1 MAEAR
6 KDWATYQSDL
16 ATLQKAARATTA
28 ATSRIS
34 RDERIAYA
42 TLTIAGSTLSTSEAA
57 DIARIISD
65 AGTDTLIVG
74 AQGSAL
80 EGAGSPAD
88 NSEAIG
94 LLAALLILLVTFGSV
109 IAAGLPL
116 VVAITG
122 LVAGQLL
129 ILVAAHFLDVP
140 SFAPELAAMIG
151 LGVGIDYALFILNR
165 YRQALQDDV
174 APRDAALTAVGTAG
188 RAVLFA
194 GTTVIIALLGMFV
207 LGIDFFNGLAVAA
220 AAAVLM
226 VMTSACSSCRRSC
239 RCSAPGRWAGACRG
253 RGACDRSTRDQPL
266 DGLRPPA
273 AEGTHR
279 PRPAGRPAHRGTRLP
294 GPVDAPR
301 LPGRRHRGSG
311 TPLRTGF
318 DLMAEGFGA
327 GFNGPFFV
335 AVQAD
340 RKDDFAG
347 LSEAIRALERTP
359 GVARTIPDTA
369 MMPLVKE
376 DKKTFGDD
384 RKVTSILVIPSTS
397 PQSPDTATLLD
408 RIRDTTAPRLA
419 ADHKVTLYVG
429 GSQAV
434 ATDFT
439 GVLGKALPV
448 FLLLV
453 VGLGFLALMLLF
465 HSIVIPLTAAVT
477 SLLSFAGAMG
487 VTVAVFQTGLLD
499 SVFGV
504 TGTGP
509 ILPFLP
515 VMVFAILFGL
525 SMDYQVFLVTRMQEA
540 WLGTPDNKAAVR
552 AGLAGSGRVVVVAAS
567 IMTCVFLSFVP
578 TPTDTIK
585 LFGVAL
591 ASAVIIDAFIVR
603 LVLVPSLMTMFGRAN
618 WWMPRW
624 LGRILPRITLE

>member
-1 MAEAR
+1 M
-6 KDWATYQSDL
+6 
-16 ATLQKAARATTA
+16 
-28 ATSRIS
+28 
-34 RDERIAYA
+34 
-42 TLTIAGSTLSTSEAA
+42 
-57 DIARIISD
+57 
-65 AGTDTLIVG
+65 
-74 AQGSAL
+74 
-80 EGAGSPAD
+80 
-88 NSEAIG
+88 
-94 LLAALLILLVTFGSV
+94 
-109 IAAGLPL
+109 
-116 VVAITG
+116 
-122 LVAGQLL
+122 
-129 ILVAAHFLDVP
+129 
-140 SFAPELAAMIG
+140 
-151 LGVGIDYALFILNR
+151 GIDYALFILNR
-165 YRQALQDDV
+165 YRQGLQDDV

-194 GTTVIIALLGMFV
+194 GSTVIIALLGMFV

-226 VMTSACSSCRRSC
+226 VMTSALLFLPALLSLLGARALGWRMPWARR
-239 RCSAPGRWAGACRG
+239 
-253 RGACDRSTRDQPL
+253 
-266 DGLRPPA
+266 LRPFDPA
-273 AEGTHR
+273 TSRWTAYGRLLQKAPIVPALLAVLLIAVLASPALSMRLGFPDDGTEAR
-279 PRPAGRPAHRGTRLP
+279 
-294 GPVDAPR
+294 
-301 LPGRRHRGSG
+301 G

-347 LSEAIRALERTP
+347 LSEAIRALEKTP